1 MRSLKLGVEP
11 KIEGFSKIQG
21 EPKSDRPT
29 CPWRGGDQLPRRSH
43 SRCHLPGP
51 STSAH
56 VATFFPGQPV
66 FGGDFPLFK
75 PFDTPIYLVIPNLQ
89 AQSL

>member
-29 CPWRGGDQLPRRSH
+29 CPWRGGINCLAAH
-43 SRCHLPGP
+43 ILGATCPGQVQAPTWP
-51 STSAH
+51 S
-56 VATFFPGQPV
+56 FFPGQPV

-75 PFDTPIYLVIPNLQ
+75 PFDKPIYLVIPNLQ